1 VHAPG
6 LRERRKEQTR
16 LALTDAALELFLAK
30 GYEGTTVDE
39 IVAAV
44 NVSQRTFFRYFA
56 SKEEVVTSFGEDF
69 DRRLIE
75 EMAARPD
82 CEAPRVAL
90 VTATRVVMDEYASG
104 EEVDMER
111 FRRLRKVTETTPA
124 LLAAQLARRTVTER
138 LLVAEVARRQGT
150 DPSTDLRPQLLVAF
164 YMAAVRVGFKD
175 CADKDV
181 FDPPLVIRRVA
192 EAAIQGMDALRPD
205 WDLPA

>member
-1 VHAPG
+1 
-6 LRERRKEQTR
+6 
-16 LALTDAALELFLAK
+16 
-30 GYEGTTVDE
+30 
-39 IVAAV
+39 
-44 NVSQRTFFRYFA
+44 
-56 SKEEVVTSFGEDF
+56 
-69 DRRLIE
+69 
-75 EMAARPD
+75 
-82 CEAPRVAL
+82 
-90 VTATRVVMDEYASG
+90 
-104 EEVDMER
+104 MER